1 MPFGLLTGLTAA
13 LFWGTLDV
21 ITALGSRVIGSLRV
35 TAGMQSVTAVAFL
48 VIFIAS
54 GSTLPT
60 EPRDLGLAALLGLI
74 GAGAYLS
81 YFTGLQ
87 FGPIAVVSGMVSA
100 FGGLTVVLS
109 VVVRGESLDALQA
122 VGASVATVG
131 VLLTALAFDGGL
143 RSTRFAGPGV
153 VFALV
158 ALVLFSLMAI
168 TTDVALETMTWI
180 QIYTIARVVN
190 ASIGTVA
197 VLVLARRATSQ
208 LGQRPTDGPRWS
220 DRRVAGAII
229 LAGALDVVGLVAF
242 ATGLETAPTWMVGL
256 AASLGPAV
264 TIMVAVAFLGE
275 RLRPIQWF
283 GLAGILTG
291 MVCIAIPWPPSNVSG
306 RETEPEVSQA
316 VARLGADLTT
326 LGLDQLLDDRQT
338 DTRAATCGVAR
349 FLDAVEA
356 FEHAPEVI
364 GWDAVAGVGD
374 RDQEVGRPALR
385 TNGDAATWRCVAGRV
400 RQEVAKDLGKVIRVG
415 PRGEGPWHGDGDRQP
430 CPLEGRQGEL
440 HRD

>member
-21 ITALGSRVIGSLRV
+21 ITALGSRVVGSLRV
-35 TAGMQSVTAVAFL
+35 TAGMQSVTAVLFL
-48 VIFIAS
+48 VIFILTGA
-54 GSTLPT
+54 TIPT
-60 EPRDLGLAALLGLI
+60 DATSVALAVLLGLI

-109 VVVRGESLDALQA
+109 VVLRGESLSPLQA
-122 VGASVATVG
+122 IGAAVATVG

-143 RSTRFAGPGV
+143 RATRFAGPGV
-153 VFALV
+153 IFAVV

-180 QIYTIARVVN
+180 QTYTIARVVN
-190 ASIGTVA
+190 ASIGTVT

-208 LGQRPTDGPRWS
+208 LGQRPIDGPAWS
-220 DRRVAGAII
+220 DARVAGAII
-229 LAGALDVVGLVAF
+229 LAGCLDVVGLIAF

-256 AASLGPAV
+256 AASFGPAV

-283 GLAGILTG
+283 GLLGILTG
-291 MVCIAIPWPPSNVSG
+291 MVCIAIP
-306 RETEPEVSQA
+306 
-316 VARLGADLTT
+316 
-326 LGLDQLLDDRQT
+326 
-338 DTRAATCGVAR
+338 
-349 FLDAVEA
+349 
-356 FEHAPEVI
+356 
-364 GWDAVAGVGD
+364 
-374 RDQEVGRPALR
+374 
-385 TNGDAATWRCVAGRV
+385 
-400 RQEVAKDLGKVIRVG
+400 
-415 PRGEGPWHGDGDRQP
+415 
-430 CPLEGRQGEL
+430 
-440 HRD
+440 

>member
-35 TAGMQSVTAVAFL
+35 TAGMQSVTAVLFL
-48 VIFIAS
+48 VIFVATGATIPTDPAAIA
-54 GSTLPT
+54 
-60 EPRDLGLAALLGLI
+60 LAVLLGLI

-109 VVVRGESLDALQA
+109 VVLRGESLSPLQA
-122 VGASVATVG
+122 FGAAVATVG

-168 TTDVALETMTWI
+168 TTDVALETMSWI

-190 ASIGTVA
+190 ASIGIVA
-197 VLVLARRATSQ
+197 VALLARRAGSV
-208 LGQRPTDGPRWS
+208 LGHRPEGGPTWS
-220 DRRVAGAII
+220 NPRIVGALV
-229 LAGALDVVGLVAF
+229 LAGVLDVVGLVAF

-256 AASLGPAV
+256 AASFGPAV

-275 RLRPIQWF
+275 RLRPVQWF
-283 GLAGILTG
+283 GLLGILTG
-291 MVCIAIPWPPSNVSG
+291 MVCIAVP
-306 RETEPEVSQA
+306 
-316 VARLGADLTT
+316 
-326 LGLDQLLDDRQT
+326 
-338 DTRAATCGVAR
+338 
-349 FLDAVEA
+349 
-356 FEHAPEVI
+356 
-364 GWDAVAGVGD
+364 
-374 RDQEVGRPALR
+374 
-385 TNGDAATWRCVAGRV
+385 
-400 RQEVAKDLGKVIRVG
+400 
-415 PRGEGPWHGDGDRQP
+415 
-430 CPLEGRQGEL
+430 
-440 HRD
+440 

>member
-1 MPFGLLTGLTAA
+1 MPFGLLTGFTAA

-35 TAGMQSVTAVAFL
+35 TAGMQSVTAVGFVA
-48 VIFIAS
+48 IFIVSGAS
-54 GSTLPT
+54 LPT
-60 EPRDLGLAALLGLI
+60 EPSSFGLAILLGLI

-87 FGPIAVVSGMVSA
+87 FGPIAVVSGMVAA

-109 VVVRGESLDALQA
+109 VVLRGESLSPLQA
-122 VGASVATVG
+122 AGATIATIG

-153 VFALV
+153 VFAVV

-168 TTDVALETMTWI
+168 TTDVALETMSWI

-190 ASIGTVA
+190 ASIGMAA
-197 VLVLARRATSQ
+197 VLILARTSWAI
-208 LGQRPTDGPRWS
+208 GHRPPDGPSWS
-220 DRRVAGAII
+220 DRRIVGAVV
-229 LAGALDVVGLVAF
+229 LAGGFDVIGLIAF

-275 RLRPIQWF
+275 RLRPIQWV

-291 MVCIAIPWPPSNVSG
+291 MVCIAIP
-306 RETEPEVSQA
+306 
-316 VARLGADLTT
+316 
-326 LGLDQLLDDRQT
+326 
-338 DTRAATCGVAR
+338 
-349 FLDAVEA
+349 
-356 FEHAPEVI
+356 
-364 GWDAVAGVGD
+364 
-374 RDQEVGRPALR
+374 
-385 TNGDAATWRCVAGRV
+385 
-400 RQEVAKDLGKVIRVG
+400 
-415 PRGEGPWHGDGDRQP
+415 
-430 CPLEGRQGEL
+430 
-440 HRD
+440 

>member
-35 TAGMQSVTAVAFL
+35 TAGMQSVTAVLFL
-48 VIFIAS
+48 AIFVATGATI
-54 GSTLPT
+54 PT
-60 EPRDLGLAALLGLI
+60 EPASIALAVLLGLI

-109 VVVRGESLDALQA
+109 VVLRGESLSPLQA
-122 VGASVATVG
+122 FGAAVATVG

-143 RSTRFAGPGV
+143 RATRFAGPGV

-168 TTDVALETMTWI
+168 TTDVALETMSWI

-190 ASIGTVA
+190 ASIGIVA
-197 VLVLARRATSQ
+197 VLILARRAGSA
-208 LGQRPTDGPRWS
+208 LGHRPEGGPTWS
-220 DRRVAGAII
+220 NPRIVGALV
-229 LAGALDVVGLVAF
+229 LAGVLDVVGLIAF

-256 AASLGPAV
+256 AASFGPAV

-275 RLRPIQWF
+275 RLRPVQWF
-283 GLAGILTG
+283 GLLGILTG
-291 MVCIAIPWPPSNVSG
+291 MVCIAIP
-306 RETEPEVSQA
+306 
-316 VARLGADLTT
+316 
-326 LGLDQLLDDRQT
+326 
-338 DTRAATCGVAR
+338 
-349 FLDAVEA
+349 
-356 FEHAPEVI
+356 
-364 GWDAVAGVGD
+364 
-374 RDQEVGRPALR
+374 
-385 TNGDAATWRCVAGRV
+385 
-400 RQEVAKDLGKVIRVG
+400 
-415 PRGEGPWHGDGDRQP
+415 
-430 CPLEGRQGEL
+430 
-440 HRD
+440 